1 MATEP
6 EITTLS
12 PDAFDKDPKGFLAHA
27 TPGHIIRVFL
37 PSGSITV
44 LMSERDFE
52 SYKPTSEILSNPA
65 RAEAIRQEL
74 TELEK

>member
-1 MATEP
+1 
-6 EITTLS
+6 
-12 PDAFDKDPKGFLAHA
+12 
-27 TPGHIIRVFL
+27 L

>member
-1 MATEP
+1 
-6 EITTLS
+6 
-12 PDAFDKDPKGFLAHA
+12 
-27 TPGHIIRVFL
+27 L

-44 LMSERDFE
+44 LMSEQDFE
-52 SYKPTSEILSNPA
+52 SYKATNEMLGNPA